1 MPTIQSSEKRA
12 RQEEKREKRNKKVRS
27 RLTTAVRRFN
37 DALEEEDYERADELI
52 RVVES
57 EYDRA
62 ASKGTIP
69 KSRASRKVGRLKK
82 RLHKHKNGEE

>member
-12 RQEEKREKRNKKVRS
+12 RQEEKREKRNKEVRS

-37 DALEEEDYERADELI
+37 NALEEEDYDEADELVS
-52 RVVES
+52 VVES

-62 ASKGTIP
+62 ASKGVIP
-69 KSRASRKVGRLKK
+69 QNRASRKIGRLKK
-82 RLHKHKNGEE
+82 RLHKQRNEE